1 MAKESN
7 IVVCGSARVGK
18 STLINALCGRELAKT
33 SNSLSSKTDRMEK
46 YILNRDY
53 ISSNEASNSNEN
65 QYSITIW
72 DTPGIESW
80 TKEHVQEHIS
90 KIMMKSNPVCMIYCA
105 SPGSFARLDQL
116 EWIIETCIKS
126 NIYCALVCTNKY
138 NGGRQSREQL
148 LKDFHS
154 LLSQYQPMTK
164 DENNVKYY
172 GDAALCTTVNSIPFE
187 DEDLGAQ
194 KGVEGINE
202 LLFGIT
208 SSLKGDK
215 LIAWCH
221 TIADNKSFW
230 STMVNQL
237 TEVYKIARPIVEE
250 ALQKHGNDIAKA
262 LIPLIIGAI
271 LTKK

>member
-1 MAKESN
+1 MVQESN

-18 STLINALCGRELAKT
+18 STLINALCGKELAKT
-33 SNSLSSKTDRMEK
+33 SNSLSSKTDQMEK
-46 YILNRDY
+46 YMLNRDY
-53 ISSNEASNSNEN
+53 ISSNEASNSNES

-90 KIMMKSNPVCMIYCA
+90 RIMLKSNPVCMIYCA

-116 EWIIETCIKS
+116 EWIIESSIKS

-138 NGGRQSREQL
+138 SGGKQSREQL

-154 LLSQYQPMTK
+154 LLSRYRPMTK
-164 DENNVKYY
+164 NENNVKYY
-172 GDAALCTTVNSIPFE
+172 GDAALCATVNSIPFE
-187 DEDLGAQ
+187 DEDRGVE

-221 TIADNKSFW
+221 TIADNESFW
-230 STMVNQL
+230 SAMANQL
-237 TEVYKIARPIVEE
+237 AEVYKIARPIAEE
-250 ALQKHGNDIAKA
+250 VLQNHGKDIAKA
-262 LIPLIIGAI
+262 LIPFIIRAAF
-271 LTKK
+271 K